1 MNYFCVTY
9 TVLYFVL
16 TLQVKQYRDF
26 ISLLPEPLAIR
37 ILSYLVPKELLI
49 VCQVKIVHVFNAS
62 WNFPDVFCE
71 KKIVAWVTIDLFQ
84 VSKTWR
90 RLASR
95 DELWQAKC
103 QETYVGEFWIKC
115 QFVLFCFVS
124 KLVMNNLP
132 RDKKCSLPHF
142 RTFKEIGY
150 KLSTQRY
157 MWSFEL
163 TIVTYIWLT
172 VALNTID
179 QS

>member
-1 MNYFCVTY
+1 MY
-9 TVLYFVL
+9 L
-16 TLQVKQYRDF
+16 THLEISQMFSVK
-26 ISLLPEPLAIR
+26 
-37 ILSYLVPKELLI
+37 
-49 VCQVKIVHVFNAS
+49 
-62 WNFPDVFCE
+62 
-71 KKIVAWVTIDLFQ
+71 KKIVAWVTLDLFQ

-132 RDKKCSLPHF
+132 RDKKCSHPHF

-150 KLSTQRY
+150 NRYLYLVNGRLEYYRPIISNAQVHPNDSRNLCAESLSPFPLWFLEWEIHSSG
-157 MWSFEL
+157 MSE
-163 TIVTYIWLT
+163 
-172 VALNTID
+172 
-179 QS
+179 